1 MQYQFSCAPKLA
13 RKCEIEHWLYC
24 GADGQLGGGGGGV
37 NGHVITK
44 FLGWVDLLTHSAP
57 QARTSSTR
65 VLRYHFMYSNW
76 VQAKLIAIQ
85 SGLTANYSSCL
96 KIYVRARYTAKG

>member
-13 RKCEIEHWLYC
+13 RKCEIEHWLHC
-24 GADGQLGGGGGGV
+24 GTDGRRGEGV

-44 FLGWVDLLTHSAP
+44 FLRWVDLLTHSAP
-57 QARTSSTR
+57 QARSSSAR
-65 VLRYHFMYSNW
+65 VLRYHCMYSNW